1 MRQIRDV
8 AHHKLRRLLAASD
21 TNIERRATGVDGDP
35 RKNTALRPRVAC
47 SRDTGR
53 LHKSAS

>member
-8 AHHKLRRLLAASD
+8 ALHKLGTLLAASD
-21 TNIERRATGVDGDP
+21 PNIERRVNGIDGDP